1 MTRHDSDSG
10 PACGILNTK
19 NILSHHF
26 HDRVSGYTSHSNAQ
40 TRVQWLA
47 TPLF

>member
-10 PACGILNTK
+10 PACGIPNTK

-26 HDRVSGYTSHSNAQ
+26 HDRVSGYASHSNAQ

-47 TPLF
+47 MPLF

>member
-1 MTRHDSDSG
+1 MTQTDSG
-10 PACGILNTK
+10 PACGISNTK
-19 NILSHHF
+19 NLSHHF
-26 HDRVSGYTSHSNAQ
+26 HDWVSGYASHPNAQ